1 MFLRNNVCKKNAVSY
16 NGLLKSQ
23 RKEVKHEAYIV
34 IMIITGQVSCA
45 VKFGISASFKL
56 SLGGHFYPKHEI
68 SLSLKVVPLCME
80 MQEQFIEWNV
90 MLLST
95 FHRPQ
100 KFLPTM
106 QKRLSKMI
114 FKDKQDKNKKGKDPK
129 QQQQQPQQQVQGENT
144 QSKINKQQLLRQ
156 QQQQIQVRTFY
167 QKERI
172 WSC

>member
-1 MFLRNNVCKKNAVSY
+1 MKR
-16 NGLLKSQ
+16 
-23 RKEVKHEAYIV
+23 EAYIV

-80 MQEQFIEWNV
+80 MQEQFIEWYV

>member
-1 MFLRNNVCKKNAVSY
+1 
-16 NGLLKSQ
+16 
-23 RKEVKHEAYIV
+23 
-34 IMIITGQVSCA
+34 
-45 VKFGISASFKL
+45 
-56 SLGGHFYPKHEI
+56 
-68 SLSLKVVPLCME
+68 ME

-90 MLLST
+90 MLLFT

-167 QKERI
+167 QKEKSGIAEGTLHSVLFVFVQVRF
-172 WSC
+172 SNPSGFFK

>member
-1 MFLRNNVCKKNAVSY
+1 MKR
-16 NGLLKSQ
+16 
-23 RKEVKHEAYIV
+23 EAYIV
-34 IMIITGQVSCA
+34 MIITGQVSCA

-56 SLGGHFYPKHEI
+56 SLGGRFYPKGDVR
-68 SLSLKVVPLCME
+68 LSLKVAPLCTE

-144 QSKINKQQLLRQ
+144 QSKINKQQLVRQ
-156 QQQQIQVRTFY
+156 QQQQIQVRTHH